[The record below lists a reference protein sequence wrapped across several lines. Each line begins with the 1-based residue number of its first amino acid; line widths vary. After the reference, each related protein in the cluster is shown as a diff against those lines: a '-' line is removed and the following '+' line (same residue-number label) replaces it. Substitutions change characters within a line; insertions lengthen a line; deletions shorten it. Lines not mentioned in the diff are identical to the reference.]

1 MYSLSIVNDKIR
13 AEIPFKIKDQV
24 KALSGSTWNQ
34 EEKSWYIPISEIR
47 ALNIIV
53 PRYATRTTEFE
64 VCLESVNRSLLLDT
78 EIIESVNL
86 PDVPITTMKAWN
98 HQKQGFWFTKD
109 KKAAMLAMDM
119 GTGKTKVTLDVIQ
132 NNDINRV
139 LVICPAH
146 VIHVW
151 PSEIKKHIVN
161 QNEWEIVTLNHGKTP
176 DNVIALKFALDV
188 TRIKNKKLFVVVN
201 YESVWRKELAKI
213 ITTTFWDLIIADES
227 HRIKSPQ
234 GVASKFM
241 GKLKLVSKRRLAL
254 TGTPMP
260 HSPMDIFAQ
269 YRFLDEKI
277 FGGSYTRF
285 KHRYG
290 KWGGFGGYQLL
301 GIENQVEL
309 NQKFYSIAYKVGKE
323 VLDLPEVMP
332 PMIIPIHLDYQ
343 SRKQYN
349 SMLNDFLVWLN
360 ENDSIT
366 AVNSLAKLLR
376 LQQITSGFLPNP
388 EIQGEYVEITT
399 AKRQALSNV
408 LEDLDMLE
416 PVVIFCRFRKD
427 LDTVHEVAK
436 ELGRKSCE
444 LSGRVNS
451 LALWQ
456 QSNTIPILAVQIQ
469 AGGVGIDL
477 TRARY
482 CIYYSLGFSLGDYE
496 QSLARVHRPGQTRP
510 VQYVHL
516 ITQNTVDE
524 TVYQALDEK
533 KQVVEEILRKI
544 RNRPESE
551 EYEFSM
557 DYMTDEMEEKND

>member
-1 MYSLSIVNDKIR
+1 
-13 AEIPFKIKDQV
+13 
-24 KALSGSTWNQ
+24 
-34 EEKSWYIPISEIR
+34 
-47 ALNIIV
+47 
-53 PRYATRTTEFE
+53 
-64 VCLESVNRSLLLDT
+64 
-78 EIIESVNL
+78 
-86 PDVPITTMKAWN
+86 
-98 HQKQGFWFTKD
+98 
-109 KKAAMLAMDM
+109 
-119 GTGKTKVTLDVIQ
+119 
-132 NNDINRV
+132 
-139 LVICPAH
+139 
-146 VIHVW
+146 
-151 PSEIKKHIVN
+151 
-161 QNEWEIVTLNHGKTP
+161 
-176 DNVIALKFALDV
+176 
-188 TRIKNKKLFVVVN
+188 
-201 YESVWRKELAKI
+201 
-213 ITTTFWDLIIADES
+213 
-227 HRIKSPQ
+227 
-234 GVASKFM
+234 
-241 GKLKLVSKRRLAL
+241 
-254 TGTPMP
+254 
-260 HSPMDIFAQ
+260 
-269 YRFLDEKI
+269 
-277 FGGSYTRF
+277 
-285 KHRYG
+285 
-290 KWGGFGGYQLL
+290 
-301 GIENQVEL
+301 
-309 NQKFYSIAYKVGKE
+309 
-323 VLDLPEVMP
+323 
-332 PMIIPIHLDYQ
+332 
-343 SRKQYN
+343 
-349 SMLNDFLVWLN
+349 MLNDFLVWLN

-544 RNRPESE
+544 RNRPEAE
-551 EYEFSM
+551 EYDFSM
-557 DYMTDEMEEKND
+557 DYEVGDINA